1 MNVSYEKIPGIDRER
16 LHAAVG
22 PVLAAHSVECVECIW
37 RTDRGGW
44 LLEISIERAESSIPG
59 YGVTVDLCADISRDL
74 SAALDVAD
82 CIPHRYTL
90 EVGSPG
96 VERALYVRRD
106 YERFAGQ
113 AARLKLSAP
122 RAGQSVIFGTLHGL
136 DQANDGAVLIETEQ
150 GELASIELE
159 TIQGA
164 RLLFQWKKGTGT
176 RAMAKGLAR
185 RGQNSLPAGM
195 NSAGSLPQGLGARP
209 QNERRTSGK
218 AKKSP
223 PPQRSR

>member
-1 MNVSYEKIPGIDRER
+1 MNVSYEKIPGIDREK
-16 LHAAVG
+16 LHAALG
-22 PVLAAHSVECVECIW
+22 PVFAAHSVECVECIW
-37 RTDRGGW
+37 RTDQGGW
-44 LLEISIERAESSIPG
+44 LLEISIERIERSATALGSAPG
-59 YGVTVDLCADISRDL
+59 YGVTIDLCADISRDL

-122 RAGQSVIFGTLHGL
+122 HAGQHVIFGMLRGL
-136 DQANDGAVLIETEQ
+136 DDGRERAVLLETEH

-159 TIQGA
+159 TIQSA
-164 RLLFQWKKGTGT
+164 RILFEWKKGTGV
-176 RAMAKGLAR
+176 RASAR
-185 RGQNSLPAGM
+185 RSEQ
-195 NSAGSLPQGLGARP
+195 
-209 QNERRTSGK
+209 RTSDKPQK
-218 AKKSP
+218 AQS
-223 PPQRSR
+223 PQRSR

>member
-1 MNVSYEKIPGIDRER
+1 MNVSYEKIPGLDRER
-16 LHAAVG
+16 LHAAIE
-22 PVLAAHSVECVECIW
+22 PVLTAHGVECVECIW

-44 LLEISIERAESSIPG
+44 LLEISIERADARVPG
-59 YGVTVDLCADISRDL
+59 VGVTVDLCADISRDL

-96 VERALYVRRD
+96 VERALYVQRD

-113 AARLKLSAP
+113 AARLKLTAP

-136 DQANDGAVLIETEQ
+136 DDRAAVLLETEQ

-159 TIQGA
+159 TIQSA
-164 RLLFQWKKGTGT
+164 RILFEWKKGTGT
-176 RAMAKGLAR
+176 RASAKGTD
-185 RGQNSLPAGM
+185 
-195 NSAGSLPQGLGARP
+195 
-209 QNERRTSGK
+209 RRTSGK

>member
-1 MNVSYEKIPGIDRER
+1 MNVSHEKIPGLDRER

-22 PVLAAHSVECVECIW
+22 PVLSAHGVECVELVW

-44 LLEISIERAESSIPG
+44 VLEVSVERPDTRVPG
-59 YGVTVDLCADISRDL
+59 QGVTIDLCADISRDL

-113 AARLKLSAP
+113 AARLKLSEP
-122 RAGQSVIFGTLHGL
+122 RAGQSVIFGMLHGL
-136 DQANDGAVLIETEQ
+136 DERGAVLVETEQ

-159 TIQGA
+159 TIQSA
-164 RLLFQWKKGTGT
+164 RILFEWKKGT
-176 RAMAKGLAR
+176 RASAKG
-185 RGQNSLPAGM
+185 
-195 NSAGSLPQGLGARP
+195 SAA
-209 QNERRTSGK
+209 RTSGK

-223 PPQRSR
+223 SPQRSR

>member
-16 LHAAVG
+16 LHAAIG
-22 PVLAAHSVECVECIW
+22 PVFVAHSVECVECIW

-44 LLEISIERAESSIPG
+44 LLEISIERADSSVPG

-113 AARLKLSAP
+113 AARLKLTAP
-122 RAGQSVIFGTLHGL
+122 RAGQAVIFGTLHGL
-136 DQANDGAVLIETEQ
+136 DDHGAVLIETEQ
-150 GELASIELE
+150 GELAAIELE
-159 TIQGA
+159 TIQSA
-164 RLLFQWKKGTGT
+164 RILFEWKKGTGA
-176 RAMAKGLAR
+176 RASAR
-185 RGQNSLPAGM
+185 RSEQ
-195 NSAGSLPQGLGARP
+195 
-209 QNERRTSGK
+209 RTSGK
-218 AKKSP
+218 AKKAQS
-223 PPQRSR
+223 PQRSR

>member
-1 MNVSYEKIPGIDRER
+1 MNVSHEKIPGLDRER
-16 LHAAVG
+16 LHAAIE
-22 PVLAAHSVECVECIW
+22 PVLTAHGVECVELVW

-44 LLEISIERAESSIPG
+44 LLEISIERADARVPG
-59 YGVTVDLCADISRDL
+59 VGVTIDLCADISRDV

-113 AARLKLSAP
+113 AARLKLSAA
-122 RAGQSVIFGTLHGL
+122 RAGQYVIFGTLHGL
-136 DQANDGAVLIETEQ
+136 DDHGAVLIETEQ
-150 GELASIELE
+150 GELASIELD
-159 TIQGA
+159 TIQSA
-164 RLLFQWKKGTGT
+164 RILFEWKKG
-176 RAMAKGLAR
+176 
-185 RGQNSLPAGM
+185 AG
-195 NSAGSLPQGLGARP
+195 PRDQ
-209 QNERRTSGK
+209 RTSGK

-223 PPQRSR
+223 SPQRSR

>member
-44 LLEISIERAESSIPG
+44 LLEISIERADSSVPG

-96 VERALYVRRD
+96 VERGLYVRRD

-136 DQANDGAVLIETEQ
+136 DVGNQGAVLIETEQ
-150 GELASIELE
+150 GELASIQFE
-159 TIQGA
+159 TIQSA

-176 RAMAKGLAR
+176 RATAKGLTGAQR
-185 RGQNSLPAGM
+185 SLSTGMNPAGPF
-195 NSAGSLPQGLGARP
+195 PQVFRP
-209 QNERRTSGK
+209 RPEDERRTSGK

>member
-1 MNVSYEKIPGIDRER
+1 MNVSYEKIPGIDREK

-22 PVLAAHSVECVECIW
+22 PVLAAHGVECVECIW
-37 RTDRGGW
+37 RTDRSGW
-44 LLEISIERAESSIPG
+44 VLEISVERSERDTSSAPAGSGVPG
-59 YGVTVDLCADISRDL
+59 YGVTIDLCADISRDL

-122 RAGQSVIFGTLHGL
+122 LAGQAVIFGTLKGL
-136 DQANDGAVLIETEQ
+136 DERGAVSIETEQ
-150 GELASIELE
+150 GELASVEFE
-159 TIQGA
+159 TIQSA
-164 RLLFQWKKGTGT
+164 RILFEWKKGTGT
-176 RAMAKGLAR
+176 RASAR
-185 RGQNSLPAGM
+185 RSEQ
-195 NSAGSLPQGLGARP
+195 
-209 QNERRTSGK
+209 RTSDKPKK
-218 AKKSP
+218 AQS
-223 PPQRSR
+223 PQRSR

>member
-1 MNVSYEKIPGIDRER
+1 MNVSYEKIPGLDRER
-16 LHAAVG
+16 LHAAIE
-22 PVLAAHSVECVECIW
+22 PVLAAHNVDCVECIW

-44 LLEISIERAESSIPG
+44 LLEISIERRDATVPG
-59 YGVTVDLCADISRDL
+59 FGVTVDLCADISRDL

-113 AARLKLSAP
+113 AARLKLSEP

-136 DQANDGAVLIETEQ
+136 DERGFVQLETEH
-150 GELASIELE
+150 GELASIDFQ
-159 TIQGA
+159 TIQSA
-164 RLLFQWKKGTGT
+164 RILFEWKKGTGA
-176 RAMAKGLAR
+176 RASAR
-185 RGQNSLPAGM
+185 RSEQ
-195 NSAGSLPQGLGARP
+195 
-209 QNERRTSGK
+209 RTSDKPKK
-218 AKKSP
+218 AQS
-223 PPQRSR
+223 PQRSR

>member
-16 LHAAVG
+16 LHAAIG
-22 PVLAAHSVECVECIW
+22 PVFVAHSVECVECIW
-37 RTDRGGW
+37 RTDQGGW
-44 LLEISIERAESSIPG
+44 LLEISIERSERSLSVEGSAPG
-59 YGVTVDLCADISRDL
+59 YGVTIDLCADISRDL

-122 RAGQSVIFGTLHGL
+122 RAGQHVIFGMLRGIDEH
-136 DQANDGAVLIETEQ
+136 GAVLLETEN

-159 TIQGA
+159 MIQSA
-164 RLLFQWKKGTGT
+164 RILFEWKKGTGV
-176 RAMAKGLAR
+176 RASAR
-185 RGQNSLPAGM
+185 RSEQ
-195 NSAGSLPQGLGARP
+195 
-209 QNERRTSGK
+209 RTSGK
-218 AKKSP
+218 PKKAQS
-223 PPQRSR
+223 PQRSR

>member
-1 MNVSYEKIPGIDRER
+1 MNVSYEKIPGIDREK
-16 LHAAVG
+16 LHAALG
-22 PVLAAHSVECVECIW
+22 PVFAAHSVECVECIW

-44 LLEISIERAESSIPG
+44 LLEISIERTESATPEGSSVPS

-113 AARLKLSAP
+113 AARLKLTAP
-122 RAGQSVIFGTLHGL
+122 RAGQSVIFGTLQGL
-136 DQANDGAVLIETEQ
+136 DDSGERAVKIETEQ
-150 GELASIELE
+150 GELAAIEFE
-159 TIQGA
+159 TIQSA
-164 RLLFQWKKGTGT
+164 RILFEWKKGTGA
-176 RAMAKGLAR
+176 RASAR
-185 RGQNSLPAGM
+185 RSEQ
-195 NSAGSLPQGLGARP
+195 
-209 QNERRTSGK
+209 RTSDKPKK
-218 AKKSP
+218 AQS
-223 PPQRSR
+223 PQRSR

>member
-1 MNVSYEKIPGIDRER
+1 MNVSYEKIPGIDREK
-16 LHAAVG
+16 LHAALG

-44 LLEISIERAESSIPG
+44 LLEISIERIDSTSPVGSSVPG

-113 AARLKLSAP
+113 AARLKLTAP
-122 RAGQSVIFGTLHGL
+122 RAGQSVLFGTIHGL
-136 DQANDGAVLIETEQ
+136 DERGSVQLETEQ
-150 GELASIELE
+150 GELISIEFE
-159 TIQGA
+159 TIQSA
-164 RLLFQWKKGTGT
+164 RILFEWKKGTGV
-176 RAMAKGLAR
+176 RASAR
-185 RGQNSLPAGM
+185 RSEQ
-195 NSAGSLPQGLGARP
+195 
-209 QNERRTSGK
+209 RTSDKPKK
-218 AKKSP
+218 AQS
-223 PPQRSR
+223 PQRSR

>member
-16 LHAAVG
+16 LHAAIG
-22 PVLAAHSVECVECIW
+22 PVLAAHNVECVECIW

-44 LLEISIERAESSIPG
+44 LLEISIERADSSIPG

-82 CIPHRYTL
+82 CIPHHYTL

-113 AARLKLSAP
+113 AARLKLAEP
-122 RAGQSVIFGTLHGL
+122 HAGQYVIFGTLHGL
-136 DQANDGAVLIETEQ
+136 DENHERAVLIETEQ
-150 GELASIELE
+150 GELASIELDK
-159 TIQGA
+159 IQSA
-164 RLLFQWKKGTGT
+164 RLLFEWKKGTGT
-176 RAMAKGLAR
+176 RATAKAPG
-185 RGQNSLPAGM
+185 
-195 NSAGSLPQGLGARP
+195 
-209 QNERRTSGK
+209 RRTSGK

>member
-16 LHAAVG
+16 LHAAIG
-22 PVLAAHSVECVECIW
+22 PVFVAHSVDCVECIW

-44 LLEISIERAESSIPG
+44 LLEISIERADSSVPG

-113 AARLKLSAP
+113 AARLKLTAP
-122 RAGQSVIFGTLHGL
+122 RAGQAVIFGTLHGL
-136 DQANDGAVLIETEQ
+136 DDRGAVLIETEQ
-150 GELASIELE
+150 GELAAIELE
-159 TIQGA
+159 TIQSA
-164 RLLFQWKKGTGT
+164 RILFEWKKGTGA
-176 RAMAKGLAR
+176 RASAR
-185 RGQNSLPAGM
+185 RSEQ
-195 NSAGSLPQGLGARP
+195 
-209 QNERRTSGK
+209 RTSGK
-218 AKKSP
+218 AKKAQS
-223 PPQRSR
+223 PQRSR

>member
-1 MNVSYEKIPGIDRER
+1 MNVSHEKIRDLDRER
-16 LHAAVG
+16 LHAAIE
-22 PVLAAHSVECVECIW
+22 PVLTAHGVECVELVW

-44 LLEISIERAESSIPG
+44 LLELSIERADARVPG
-59 YGVTVDLCADISRDL
+59 VGVTIDLCADISRDL

-122 RAGQSVIFGTLHGL
+122 RAGQHVIFGMLRGL
-136 DQANDGAVLIETEQ
+136 DDGRERAVLLETES

-159 TIQGA
+159 TIQSA
-164 RLLFQWKKGTGT
+164 RILFEWKKGTGV
-176 RAMAKGLAR
+176 RASAR
-185 RGQNSLPAGM
+185 RSEQ
-195 NSAGSLPQGLGARP
+195 
-209 QNERRTSGK
+209 RTSGK
-218 AKKSP
+218 PKKAQS
-223 PPQRSR
+223 PQRSR

>member
-16 LHAAVG
+16 LHAAIG
-22 PVLAAHSVECVECIW
+22 PVLAAHSVECVECVW
-37 RTDRGGW
+37 RTDRSGW
-44 LLEISIERAESSIPG
+44 LLEISIERIERNEPNESTGSSLPG
-59 YGVTVDLCADISRDL
+59 YGVTIDLCADISRDL

-113 AARLKLSAP
+113 AARLKLTAP
-122 RAGQSVIFGTLHGL
+122 RAGQAVIFGMLHGL
-136 DQANDGAVLIETEQ
+136 DDHGAVLIETEQ
-150 GELASIELE
+150 GELASIELD
-159 TIQGA
+159 TIQSA
-164 RLLFQWKKGTGT
+164 RILFQWKKGTGT
-176 RAMAKGLAR
+176 RASAKGSDR
-185 RGQNSLPAGM
+185 RN
-195 NSAGSLPQGLGARP
+195 
-209 QNERRTSGK
+209 SGK
-218 AKKSP
+218 AKKSQ

>member
-1 MNVSYEKIPGIDRER
+1 MNVSHEKIPGLDRER
-16 LHAAVG
+16 LHAAIE
-22 PVLAAHSVECVECIW
+22 PVLTAHGVECVELVW

-44 LLEISIERAESSIPG
+44 LLEISIERADTRVPG
-59 YGVTVDLCADISRDL
+59 VGVTIDLCAEISRDL

-113 AARLKLSAP
+113 AARLKLNAP
-122 RAGQSVIFGTLHGL
+122 RAGQHVIFGMLRGL
-136 DQANDGAVLIETEQ
+136 DEGSEQAVLLETEN

-159 TIQGA
+159 TIQSA
-164 RLLFQWKKGTGT
+164 RILFEWKKGTGV
-176 RAMAKGLAR
+176 RASAR
-185 RGQNSLPAGM
+185 RSEQ
-195 NSAGSLPQGLGARP
+195 
-209 QNERRTSGK
+209 RTSGK
-218 AKKSP
+218 PKKAQS
-223 PPQRSR
+223 PQRSR

>member
-37 RTDRGGW
+37 RTDRSGW
-44 LLEISIERAESSIPG
+44 LLEISIERADSTVPG
-59 YGVTVDLCADISRDL
+59 FGITVDLCADISRDL

-113 AARLKLSAP
+113 AARLKLSTP
-122 RAGQSVIFGTLHGL
+122 RNGQSVIFGTLHGL
-136 DQANDGAVLIETEQ
+136 DERGSVQLETEQ
-150 GELASIELE
+150 GELASIEFE
-159 TIQGA
+159 TIESA
-164 RLLFQWKKGTGT
+164 RILFEWKKGTGV
-176 RAMAKGLAR
+176 RASAR
-185 RGQNSLPAGM
+185 RSEQ
-195 NSAGSLPQGLGARP
+195 
-209 QNERRTSGK
+209 RTANKPKK
-218 AKKSP
+218 AQS
-223 PPQRSR
+223 PQRSR

>member
-1 MNVSYEKIPGIDRER
+1 MNVSYEKIPGLDRER
-16 LHAAVG
+16 LHAAIG
-22 PVLAAHSVECVECIW
+22 PVLAAHGVECVELVW

-44 LLEISIERAESSIPG
+44 MLEVSVERPDTRVPG
-59 YGVTVDLCADISRDL
+59 QGVTIDLCADISRDL

-82 CIPHRYTL
+82 FIPHRYTL

-113 AARLKLSAP
+113 AARLKLSEP

-136 DQANDGAVLIETEQ
+136 DERGAVLIETEQ

-159 TIQGA
+159 TIQSA
-164 RLLFQWKKGTGT
+164 RILFEWKKGT
-176 RAMAKGLAR
+176 RAPAKGNV
-185 RGQNSLPAGM
+185 G
-195 NSAGSLPQGLGARP
+195 
-209 QNERRTSGK
+209 RTSGK

-223 PPQRSR
+223 SPQRSR

>member
-1 MNVSYEKIPGIDRER
+1 MNVSYEKIPGIDREK

-22 PVLAAHSVECVECIW
+22 PVLAAHGVECVECIW
-37 RTDRGGW
+37 RTDRSGW
-44 LLEISIERAESSIPG
+44 VLEISIERSERDQSNQPAGSGQAG
-59 YGVTVDLCADISRDL
+59 YGVTIDLCADISRDL

-122 RAGQSVIFGTLHGL
+122 HAGQAVIFGTLRGL
-136 DQANDGAVLIETEQ
+136 DERGAVLVETEQ
-150 GELASIELE
+150 GELAALDFE
-159 TIQGA
+159 TIQSA
-164 RLLFQWKKGTGT
+164 RILFEWKKGTGA
-176 RAMAKGLAR
+176 RASAR
-185 RGQNSLPAGM
+185 RSEQ
-195 NSAGSLPQGLGARP
+195 
-209 QNERRTSGK
+209 RTSDKPKK
-218 AKKSP
+218 AQS
-223 PPQRSR
+223 PQRSR